1 MLVYFA
7 GCMATYRLPTIAEA
21 AIKVLRHAGLNF
33 KMLGEE
39 EWCCGSVAFR
49 TGFKEDGT

>member
-21 AIKVLRHAGLNF
+21 TIKILKHAGLEF

-39 EWCCGSVAFR
+39 EWCCG
-49 TGFKEDGT
+49 